1 MKNSHNNH
9 ATVLTRGN
17 KEETHRS
24 KTLSSHK
31 NDVQSFADGACPCA
45 KV

>member
-1 MKNSHNNH
+1 MKNPHNN
-9 ATVLTRGN
+9 TVLIRGN

-31 NDVQSFADGACPCA
+31 NDVQSLADGACRR
-45 KV
+45 VEI